1 MRIYDLAIKRP
12 VTIIMCVVMILILG
26 FVSLSGIGIDM
37 LPNISFPMVMVM
49 TSYEGAGPQEVENL
63 ITKPLEEVL
72 STVSNFKS
80 VSSTSSS
87 GSSMI
92 NIEFTGNG
100 YEIRV
105 PEYQGENRPDQKCP
119 P

>member
-49 TSYEGAGPQEVENL
+49 TSRRKWK
-63 ITKPLEEVL
+63 T
-72 STVSNFKS
+72 
-80 VSSTSSS
+80 
-87 GSSMI
+87 
-92 NIEFTGNG
+92 
-100 YEIRV
+100 
-105 PEYQGENRPDQKCP
+105 
-119 P
+119 